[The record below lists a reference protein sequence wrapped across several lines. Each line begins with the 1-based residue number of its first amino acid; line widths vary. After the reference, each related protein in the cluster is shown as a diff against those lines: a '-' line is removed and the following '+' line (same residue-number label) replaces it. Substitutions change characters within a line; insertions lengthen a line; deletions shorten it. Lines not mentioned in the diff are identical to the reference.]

1 MSDKLLPLSPEQL
14 AKIDEKY
21 GTPFHLYIEKDIRAN
36 ARRLNA
42 AFAWAPS
49 FKEYFAVKA
58 LPNPYIV
65 KILAEEGFGA
75 DCSSL
80 AELVISEA
88 VGLRGNDICF
98 TSNDTPIREYQKA
111 LQLDAVINLDD
122 ITHIEFLERGAYLP
136 QTISFRYNP
145 GKLRGGGNTII
156 GYPEEAKYGLTRQQL
171 FAAIGQCHDK
181 GIKHFGLHTMI
192 VSNELNGEYFVD
204 TARMMFQLAVEIKQE
219 LNIDIEFINLGGGIG
234 IPYHPQQEAVNLE
247 KVGEG
252 IRQVYQQILVAAG
265 LDAVKLCIESGR
277 MITGPYGYLVTKVL
291 HRKDTYKNY
300 IGVDACMAD
309 LMRPALY
316 GAYHHITVA
325 GKERQPADYIY
336 DITGSLCEN
345 NDKFAIDR
353 RLPKIEIGDLL
364 VIHDTG
370 AHGHAMGFNYNGKL
384 RSKELLLKENGEIQL
399 IRRAETLDDYFV
411 TLDFPGLKQT

>member
-1 MSDKLLPLSPEQL
+1 MSEKLLPLSQEKL
-14 AKIDEKY
+14 AAVAAEYD
-21 GTPFHLYIEKDIRAN
+21 TPFHLYVEKDIRVN

-58 LPNPYIV
+58 LPNPYIL
-65 KILAEEGFGA
+65 KILVEEGFGA
-75 DCSSL
+75 DCSSM

-88 VGLRGNDICF
+88 VGLRGDDICF
-98 TSNDTPIREYQKA
+98 TSNDTPICEYTKA
-111 LQLDAVINLDD
+111 LELGAVLNLDD
-122 ITHIEFLERGAYLP
+122 ITHINFIEQGAQLP

-145 GKLRGGGNTII
+145 GSLRGGGNTII
-156 GYPEEAKYGLTRQQL
+156 GYPEEAKYGLTREHL
-171 FAAIGQCHDK
+171 FSAIRQCQAK
-181 GIKHFGLHTMI
+181 GVKHFGLHTMI
-192 VSNELNGEYFVD
+192 VSNELNGDYFVD
-204 TARMMFQLAVEIKQE
+204 TAKMMFELAVEIKQK
-219 LNIDIEFINLGGGIG
+219 LNIAIEFINLGGGIG
-234 IPYHPQQEAVNLE
+234 IPYQPQEESVNLE
-247 KVGEG
+247 KIGEG
-252 IRQVYQQILVAAG
+252 IRQAYQQILVAAG

-291 HRKDTYKNY
+291 HRKDTYKHY

-316 GAYHHITVA
+316 GAYHHITVV
-325 GKERQPADYIY
+325 GKDQQTADHLY

-345 NDKFAIDR
+345 NDKFAVNRQLPQID
-353 RLPKIEIGDLL
+353 IGDLL

-384 RSKELLLKENGEIQL
+384 RSKELLLKENGVIQL
-399 IRRAETLDDYFV
+399 IRRAETLADYFA
-411 TLDFPGLKQT
+411 TLDFPGVK